1 MNAVIEMINNV
12 QDNIHNLGA
21 KVLLGISAPNIAY
34 QLNELLPSFIADPII
49 WLFGRFY
56 AIEWIEALSSVA
68 IIMLIVERYY
78 HTKLIIAKRKAIEND
93 NSTP

>member
-34 QLNELLPSFIADPII
+34 QLNELLPSFIADPIV

-56 AIEWIEALSSVA
+56 AIEWIEVLSTVA
-68 IIMLIVERYY
+68 IVMLIVERFYAI
-78 HTKLIIAKRKAIEND
+78 KLSIVKRKKIEND

>member
-34 QLNELLPSFIADPII
+34 QLNELLPSFIADPIV
-49 WLFGRFY
+49 WLLGRFY
-56 AIEWIEALSSVA
+56 AIEWVEFLSTVA
-68 IIMLIVERYY
+68 IIMLIIERFYA
-78 HTKLIIAKRKAIEND
+78 TKLSIAKRKAIEND